1 MTTSTPAKNRKTA
14 SRERAAPKLRNS
26 GPIAAAQAKAH
37 FLQIIDE
44 VSRDRTPVTVSRR
57 GKALV
62 RIVPLEEAPAGDPF
76 GCMKGTVKI
85 LGDILEPEPDHWEA
99 ME

>member
-1 MTTSTPAKNRKTA
+1 MSTTTRKPRTPSTPA
-14 SRERAAPKLRNS
+14 SQKLRKS
-26 GPIAAAQAKAH
+26 GPIAAAEAKTH
-37 FLQIIDE
+37 LLRLIEE
-44 VSRDRTPVTVSRR
+44 VSRDRVPVTISKR

-62 RIVPLEEAPAGDPF
+62 QLVPLDEAPGGDPF

-85 LGDILEPEPDHWEA
+85 LGDIIGPEPDRWEA